1 MLIYVKVCIT
11 LELSRLPVCFLV
23 IITDFALCFFMVLD
37 LRLKIFGCR
46 ETSDFFCHEIGVSY
60 LS

>member
-37 LRLKIFGCR
+37 LRLKINGCR
-46 ETSDFFCHEIGVSY
+46 ETSDFF
-60 LS
+60 LP